1 MGMFDGILLCS
12 DFDGTMAISAKV
24 SQENADAI
32 RYFQENGGWFCPTS
46 GRRPDFFHQFSDQF
60 RPNCPVITLNG
71 AVISLYGEKDEEDEI
86 LYCGVLD
93 HETVKPVVLD
103 MLRQEGVTTACLHYM
118 DELRVISVSSEN
130 PEAEF
135 EGFHHGLQKV
145 VFGHH
150 REYADQLKA
159 YLRERYGHL
168 YAIGSSWAKGIEIQ
182 NFADTK
188 GSSALRLK
196 EMLGAHTLVS
206 VGDYENDLSMV
217 EMADI
222 GYAVGDA
229 IDLLRAAADRVTV
242 NCADHALAA
251 IVRDLENDVKSR
263 G

>member
-1 MGMFDGILLCS
+1 MGIFDGILLCS

-24 SQENADAI
+24 SKENADAI

-46 GRRPDFFHQFSDQF
+46 GRRPDFFHQFSEQF

-71 AVISLYGEKDEEDEI
+71 SVISRYAEDGEADELI
-86 LYCGVLD
+86 YCGVLD
-93 HETVKPVVLD
+93 HETLRTVVLD
-103 MLRQEGVTTACLHYM
+103 MLRQEGVIGAYLHWM
-118 DELRVISVSSEN
+118 DEMVTISASSEN
-130 PEAEF
+130 IEAEF
-135 EGFHHGLQKV
+135 EAFHHGLQKV

-150 REYADQLKA
+150 REYADRLKA

-168 YAIGSSWAKGIEIQ
+168 FTFGSSWARGIECQ
-182 NFADTK
+182 NFEDTK
-188 GSSALRLK
+188 GRSALRLK
-196 EMLGAHTLVS
+196 EMLGAHTLVC
-206 VGDYENDLSMV
+206 VGDYENDLSMI
-217 EMADI
+217 EAADI

-229 IDLLRAAADRVTV
+229 IDLLRAAADRITV